1 MKRLTSK
8 LKSSLKKPDF
18 CHTGQQLNLICLLS
32 IWHLVLAA
40 QFLWK
45 ATEWEDEINTNPCE
59 QALLFCYGQATHK
72 RRCESEE
79 RGFKAIFNKFPFHP
93 RLTIK
98 PKIIVPETRNAT
110 ASKPW
115 PHMKV
120 KLPLQA
126 FHCFKTMFLSPQWF
140 FLSISIFH
148 IFTLRWNPLYF
159 SKFINA
165 TTYKKGGPI

>member
-1 MKRLTSK
+1 MKRLTST

-110 ASKPW
+110 AVSQNLDLISKLSY
-115 PHMKV
+115 HS
-120 KLPLQA
+120 KLSTVSKQ
-126 FHCFKTMFLSPQWF
+126 CFYHHNDLFWAYLS
-140 FLSISIFH
+140 S
-148 IFTLRWNPLYF
+148 
-159 SKFINA
+159 
-165 TTYKKGGPI
+165 TYSLWDEIHSTSRNS